1 MNYIKILLKFI
12 IIFILCNTF
21 LVYSY
26 AQTGAINFNEEVI
39 GFFILTCSISWICN
53 FFFLKNKLLSSLL
66 SIISIMFYYLIFL
79 MTTIWINLLSNL
91 IEVLT
96 ICLLLISL
104 SIQMV
109 IINKWKNTK

>member
-39 GFFILTCSISWICN
+39 L
-53 FFFLKNKLLSSLL
+53 
-66 SIISIMFYYLIFL
+66 
-79 MTTIWINLLSNL
+79 
-91 IEVLT
+91 
-96 ICLLLISL
+96 
-104 SIQMV
+104 
-109 IINKWKNTK
+109 